1 MNLSSIFTGGVKEV
15 VGGVVEVFD
24 QLHTS
29 PQERAELE
37 VKVGEIVTERMR
49 VVEESA
55 RSRMEMVAN
64 VIEAES
70 RSGSRY
76 TANARPTVVYVG
88 VLIYFLNA
96 VMPMFGIAQ
105 QVEIDPNFTYVWG
118 GICSVWVA
126 GRSAEKM
133 GQFGKVSSAITGS
146 KPSIFN
152 RIGKL

>member
-1 MNLSSIFTGGVKEV
+1 MSLANIFSGGVKEV

-37 VKVGEIVTERMR
+37 ARVGEIVTERMR

-88 VLIYFLNA
+88 LLIYLANA
-96 VMPMFGIAQ
+96 LLPMFGFAQ

-118 GICSVWVA
+118 GVCSVWVA

-133 GQFGKVSSAITGS
+133 GQFGKVSSAITGN

-152 RIGKL
+152 RIGEL